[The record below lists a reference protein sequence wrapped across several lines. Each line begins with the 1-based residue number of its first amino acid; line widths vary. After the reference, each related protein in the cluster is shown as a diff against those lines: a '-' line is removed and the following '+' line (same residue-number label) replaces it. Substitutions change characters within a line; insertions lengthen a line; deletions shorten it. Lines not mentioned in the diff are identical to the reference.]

1 MRNDTNIKLIV
12 SDIEGC
18 LTINKKQPIDT
29 GGLMKIRAYCEL
41 ARAGE
46 KPPLV
51 LCTGRP
57 QPYAEAIIQTLD
69 AFFPNF
75 PSIVENGCFLYDPV
89 EDVIIPNPA
98 IEGKEKGLRKIRTFL
113 EETLIAKRLAKAE
126 PGKELCVSL
135 NALLGMSIEE
145 LFRLTLETLPED
157 LKRLVFI
164 THSSSAVDIT
174 PKGVNKASG
183 LEFMSKYTGIAFS
196 EMIGIGDTVGD
207 FPMLEK
213 VGYPACPGNAN
224 SEVIEL
230 VKKSDGYVASAP
242 NTAGVWEILLHHKLM
257 K

>member
-1 MRNDTNIKLIV
+1 MKRLKLVV

-29 GGLMKIRAYCEL
+29 GMLTRIHAYCEL
-41 ARAGE
+41 ARRGE

-51 LCTGRP
+51 ICTGRP

-98 IEGKEKGLRKIRTFL
+98 IEGKEKNLRKIRTFL
-113 EETLIAKRLAKAE
+113 EETLIAKKLAKVE
-126 PGKELCVSL
+126 LGKELCISL
-135 NALLGMSIEE
+135 NAFLGMSIEE
-145 LFRLTLETLPED
+145 LFKLTLKILPKE

-183 LEFMSKYTGIAFS
+183 LEFLSQRTGIEYA
-196 EMIGIGDTVGD
+196 EMVGIGDTAGD
-207 FPMLEK
+207 LPMLEK
-213 VGYPACPGNAN
+213 VGHPACPANAKK
-224 SEVIEL
+224 EVIDL
-230 VKKSDGYVASAP
+230 VKKRDGYIAKKP
-242 NTAGVWEILLHHKLM
+242 NTAGVWEILLHYNLIK
-257 K
+257 